1 MEKVCDAIDS
11 SASSLKLRLALVVA
25 SRPEMDPDRAAS
37 VDAVDHHQLAGK
49 CDRYKT
55 MRSDG

>member
-25 SRPEMDPDRAAS
+25 SRLEMDPDRAAS

-49 CDRYKT
+49 
-55 MRSDG
+55 M